1 MDPAQRILDAS
12 DRLRR
17 EVAALTFGP
26 PTALVL
32 NPLEYAWRMWEAY
45 CRRHARR
52 GVEAVLLGMNP
63 GPFGM
68 AQTGVP
74 FGAVPVV
81 VGWLGIR
88 EAIEAPPVQH
98 PRRPIEGLACR
109 RVEVSGQRLW
119 GWAMRR
125 YGTPERFFERFFVAN
140 YCPLVFLESSGR
152 NRTPDAL
159 PARERAAL
167 FAPCDRALREVVLA
181 LGARRVV
188 GIGGFAEAR
197 AREALR
203 GDSGIAVGHA
213 LHPSPASP
221 KANRGWEAA
230 FEADLRAQGIDP

>member
-1 MDPAQRILDAS
+1 VDPVERILEAS
-12 DRLRR
+12 DRLKRQ
-17 EVAALTFGP
+17 VATLAFGP

-32 NPLEYAWRMWEAY
+32 NPLEYAWPMWEAY
-45 CRRHARR
+45 CRRYARP

-81 VGWLGIR
+81 TGWLGIR
-88 EAIEAPPVQH
+88 EPIHPPPVQH
-98 PRRPIEGLACR
+98 PKRPVEGLACR

-125 YGTPERFFERFFVAN
+125 HGTPDRFFDRFFVAN

-159 PARERAAL
+159 PTGERAAL
-167 FAPCDRALREVVLA
+167 FDACDLALRDIVRA
-181 LGARRVV
+181 LGAPRVV
-188 GIGGFAEAR
+188 GIGAFAEGR

-203 GDSGIAVGHA
+203 GTGVQVGRA

-221 KANRGWEAA
+221 RANRGWEEA
-230 FEADLRAQGIDP
+230 FEADLRVLGLDP